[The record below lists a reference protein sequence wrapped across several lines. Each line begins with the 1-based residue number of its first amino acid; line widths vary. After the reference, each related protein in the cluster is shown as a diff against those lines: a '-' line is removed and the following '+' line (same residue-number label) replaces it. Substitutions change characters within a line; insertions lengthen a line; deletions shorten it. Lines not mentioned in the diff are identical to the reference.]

1 MRKIKYRART
11 RLKNGKTKWVKGFY
25 YEVFGSAYILP
36 ESKEREP
43 SQIVDRETLGAFIQR
58 TDKDGIDVYEGDIL
72 CFSEKDDDGTY
83 WNEYFLVE
91 YVDDEKE
98 FELGYRCKSLNY
110 ESGINMFPQEDFTK
124 HIAVIGNRYD
134 NLRMLKRLEKR
145 GRADE

>member
-72 CFSEKDDDGTY
+72 QSRIY
-83 WNEYFLVE
+83 
-91 YVDDEKE
+91 DDEHHKFISE
-98 FELGYRCKSLNY
+98 YYVTEWDFEQMGFICRFLGPSKDIDVFSQKWFD
-110 ESGINMFPQEDFTK
+110 E
-124 HIAVIGNRYD
+124 HITVVGNRWENP
-134 NLRMLKRLEKR
+134 NLLEAILKKR

>member
-58 TDKDGIDVYEGDIL
+58 MDKNGVEVYEGDIL
-72 CFSEKDDDGTY
+72 QSEI
-83 WNEYFLVE
+83 F
-91 YVDDEKE
+91 DDECAKFIRE
-98 FELGYRCKSLNY
+98 YYVVEWDFEQMGFLCRFLGPSKDIDVFSQKWFD
-110 ESGINMFPQEDFTK
+110 E
-124 HIAVIGNRYD
+124 HITVVGNLWENP
-134 NLRMLKRLEKR
+134 NLLKAISKKR